1 MTKQTQK
8 INTQIGS
15 RLTNSAGI
23 FSLISIMEYSN
34 VLGERYISNRNFFL
48 DKSIAPLKQEYY
60 KWEIVKLE
68 NMLVLYYNIY
78 INYMIAS
85 WYIY

>member
-23 FSLISIMEYSN
+23 FSLISIMEYSD

-48 DKSIAPLKQEYY
+48 DKRIAPLKQEYY